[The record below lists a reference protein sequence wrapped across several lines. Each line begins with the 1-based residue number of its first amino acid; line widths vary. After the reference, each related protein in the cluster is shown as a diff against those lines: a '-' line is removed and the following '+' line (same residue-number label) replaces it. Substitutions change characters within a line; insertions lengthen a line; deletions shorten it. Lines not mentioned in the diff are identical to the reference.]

1 METVGEDVGEEA
13 ADELARSQDRLQAQ
27 LCRAAA
33 RQLAACEDLFPCC
46 DYRLAWRRRKI
57 KPARPAPSRAKVEG
71 SGVVTGGTPVDVV
84 MSRICLAPTE
94 VTNPESFTAIELLV
108 NEILV
113 GTTEGVVFGSTVTS
127 IMLGAPE
134 KV

>member
-1 METVGEDVGEEA
+1 M
-13 ADELARSQDRLQAQ
+13 
-27 LCRAAA
+27 
-33 RQLAACEDLFPCC
+33 
-46 DYRLAWRRRKI
+46 
-57 KPARPAPSRAKVEG
+57 
-71 SGVVTGGTPVDVV
+71 
-84 MSRICLAPTE
+84 APTE
-94 VTNPESFTAIELLV
+94 VTKPESFTAIELLV